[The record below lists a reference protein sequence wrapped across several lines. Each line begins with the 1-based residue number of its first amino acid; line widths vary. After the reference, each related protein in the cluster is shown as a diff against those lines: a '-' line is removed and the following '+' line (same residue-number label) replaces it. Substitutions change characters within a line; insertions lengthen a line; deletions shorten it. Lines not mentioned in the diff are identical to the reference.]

1 MLGALMDSNFWQLIG
16 VVMAVLSLFVG
27 AIGWLVKALLNQL
40 EKRLDERFAVQEQA
54 RALATANWEREFGA
68 LAQGQRN
75 LERDLMDL
83 KAELPKEFVRRED
96 AIREQT
102 VIHAKFDSLA
112 AKIDLLADRIVRSL
126 TNGAIHERP

>member
-1 MLGALMDSNFWQLIG
+1 MDANFWQLIG
-16 VVMAVLSLFVG
+16 AFMALLGIFAAVV
-27 AIGWLVKALLNQL
+27 GWLVRALLAQF
-40 EKRLDERFAVQEQA
+40 EKRLEERFQTQEQA
-54 RALATANWEREFGA
+54 RVTATANWEHQFGA

-126 TNGAIHERP
+126 TTGATHDRP